1 MISKTTILW
10 RTGLLGLLAI
20 AVPGAFYWYDREQ
33 QVDTETM
40 LDVSISIKTVSH
52 VRIDAVGDSVWKP
65 AAGSGFL
72 VSTERCEVWTNHHVV
87 ADAALVEVFPR
98 QWNSTQG
105 IPATVVN
112 ASPLSDTAILHMQHC
127 DNIPAA
133 RLGDSDAI
141 KPGDEV
147 YAVGN
152 PLGLNRDSVSRG
164 IISHTRRFV
173 SGVLPFLQTD
183 AAINPG
189 SSGGALFNR
198 NGEVIGMNTA
208 IASQGDGKNL
218 GVGYARPIN
227 LVRQENESLQHGP
240 PSWGEAGID
249 KLVSELTP
257 DEASMFRVPDGHAAL
272 IVNETPEHESPAYS
286 LQAKDVIFEL
296 NDSEITGKDQA
307 LRMISDYGAGDTLT
321 LQVLR
326 GLTCAPIEI
335 TLNNGWET
343 QDKPAPDYY
352 AGFLGMTLQEWNDP
366 DSKRGQFTTPVIT
379 RVHNLGPAHMASIT
393 SSQKTF
399 ARRGPFR
406 IPVQINVET
415 ITGIVFDGT
424 YHPVDSLKELEKY
437 AARAFLDDSPI
448 MLEIA
453 MWARANPLKFD
464 DPLEQ
469 QSTSFHKLVPAL
481 TTASTPELYGKSNV
495 QQNVELVSDR
505 SNDQG
510 LIRVGM
516 VGS

>member
-1 MISKTTILW
+1 MARKTTILW

-20 AVPGAFYWYDREQ
+20 AVPGAIYWYDREQ
-33 QVDTETM
+33 QVNTETM
-40 LDVSISIKTVSH
+40 LDVSVSIKTVSH
-52 VRIDAVGDSVWKP
+52 VRIDSVGDSVWKP

-72 VSTERCEVWTNHHVV
+72 VSSERCEVWTNHHVI
-87 ADAALVEVFPR
+87 ADAALIEVFPK
-98 QWNSTQG
+98 QWSGAQG
-105 IPATVVN
+105 IPATLVN
-112 ASPLSDTAILHMQHC
+112 GSPLSDTAILRMQHC
-127 DNIPAA
+127 DGMPAA
-133 RLGDSDAI
+133 RLGDSDVI

-189 SSGGALFNR
+189 NSGGALFNR

-227 LVRQENESLQHGP
+227 LIRQENESLRHGP
-240 PSWGEAGID
+240 PSWGDADIG

-257 DEASMFRVPDGHAAL
+257 DEASMFRVPNAQAAL
-272 IVNETPEHESPAYS
+272 IVNETPDDESPARE
-286 LQAKDVIFEL
+286 LRAKDVLYEL
-296 NDSEITGKDQA
+296 NDNEITGKDQA
-307 LRMISDYGAGDTLT
+307 LRMISNYGAGDTLT

-326 GLTCAPIEI
+326 GLACTSVDI
-335 TLNNGWET
+335 TLNDGWET
-343 QDKPAPDYY
+343 EDKPAPDYY
-352 AGFLGMTLQEWNDP
+352 IGFLGMTLQKWDEP
-366 DSKRGQFTTPVIT
+366 DSKRGQFTSPVIT

-393 SSQKTF
+393 SSQKTV
-399 ARRGPFR
+399 ARRGPFKF
-406 IPVQINVET
+406 PVQINVET

-424 YHPVDSLKELEKY
+424 YHPVASLEQLEKY
-437 AARAFLDDSPI
+437 AALAFLDDSPI

-453 MWARANPLKFD
+453 MWARTNPLKFD

-469 QSTSFHKLVPAL
+469 RRTSFHKLVPSL
-481 TTASTPELYGKSNV
+481 TTASAPELYGKNNT
-495 QQNVELVSDR
+495 QHA
-505 SNDQG
+505 G
-510 LIRVGM
+510 LISNHSQDQELMRVGM
-516 VGS
+516 VGN